1 MEITEPTL
9 CIYYVSKALALAP
22 FSVRRN
28 SKGVLD
34 IRRSVMF
41 SVYSASLCLLMVFL
55 TYQGLLF
62 DANSQMPVRP
72 SFRMKSATS
81 KVVTALDVSVVV
93 FACSAG
99 VGCGLWGYRATREL
113 NTRLRK
119 VDDSLH
125 SFSNFKRDRILA
137 ILMLGLPLI
146 AITSILGLDLSTW
159 LRFAIE
165 MRTPTDDTEL
175 NVQWYIPFY
184 SLYFILTGLQI
195 NFANTAF
202 GLGRRFRRLNVMLR
216 NSFLKDADSSQKY
229 VPLKPL
235 ITTVKVV
242 SQHPLALH
250 QSLSKLT
257 HVPVQDSAKNKVA
270 LLRLLEENHESLG
283 KCMRLVSNSHG
294 VAVLFILV
302 SCLLHLVATS
312 YFLFLELLSKKD
324 SGMVWLQV
332 LWIIFHSLR
341 LILVVEPCHLATV
354 ESKKTIQI
362 VCEIERK
369 IHDPI
374 LTEEVKKFWQQLL
387 VVDVE
392 FSASGL
398 CRVNRTL
405 LTSFSSAICTY
416 LVILI
421 QFQNTNG

>member
-1 MEITEPTL
+1 M
-9 CIYYVSKALALAP
+9 K
-22 FSVRRN
+22 
-28 SKGVLD
+28 K
-34 IRRSVMF
+34 
-41 SVYSASLCLLMVFL
+41 SAKI
-55 TYQGLLF
+55 
-62 DANSQMPVRP
+62 P

-93 FACSAG
+93 FACTAG
-99 VGCGLWGYRATREL
+99 VGCGLWGLRSTREL

-119 VDDSLH
+119 IDDSLH
-125 SFSNFKRDRILA
+125 SFSNFKRDHILA
-137 ILMLGLPLI
+137 IVMMSVPLI
-146 AITSILGLDLSTW
+146 AISLLLALDISTW
-159 LRFAIE
+159 LRFAIGE
-165 MRTPTDDTEL
+165 RTPEDDTEI

-184 SLYFILTGLQI
+184 SLYFILTGLQM

-202 GLGRRFRRLNVMLR
+202 GLGRRFRRLNVMLK
-216 NSFLKDADSSQKY
+216 STFLKVENSKKDASSM
-229 VPLKPL
+229 PL

-242 SQHPLALH
+242 SQNPLALH
-250 QSLSKLT
+250 QSLNKFANETMQKDGGGGKES
-257 HVPVQDSAKNKVA
+257 KNKVV
-270 LLRLLEENHESLG
+270 LLKMLEENHESLG

-302 SCLLHLVATS
+302 SCLLHLVATA

-369 IHDPI
+369 VHDPI
-374 LTEEVKKFWQQLL
+374 LAEEVKKFWQQLL

-392 FSASGL
+392 FSAIGL

>member
-9 CIYYVSKALALAP
+9 CIFYVNKFLALAP

-28 SKGVLD
+28 SKGALD

-41 SVYSASLCLLMVFL
+41 SVYSGSLCLIMVIL

-62 DANSQMPVRP
+62 DANSQVPV
-72 SFRMKSATS
+72 RMKSATS

-93 FACSAG
+93 LACSAG
-99 VGCGLWGYRATREL
+99 VGCGLLGYRATREL

-119 VDDSLH
+119 IDDSMH
-125 SFSNFKRDRILA
+125 SYSNFKRDRTMA
-137 ILMLGLPLI
+137 ILMMVLPLT

-159 LRFAIE
+159 LRFAIGV
-165 MRTPTDDTEL
+165 RTPQDDTEL

-216 NSFLKDADSSQKY
+216 NSFLKDNNQKDA
-229 VPLKPL
+229 PMKPP

-250 QSLSKLT
+250 QSLAKLT
-257 HVPVQDSAKNKVA
+257 NDTLQGSGKQKVN

-294 VAVLFILV
+294 FAVLFILV

-332 LWIIFHSLR
+332 LWIIFHALR

-374 LTEEVKKFWQQLL
+374 LAEEVKKFWQQLL